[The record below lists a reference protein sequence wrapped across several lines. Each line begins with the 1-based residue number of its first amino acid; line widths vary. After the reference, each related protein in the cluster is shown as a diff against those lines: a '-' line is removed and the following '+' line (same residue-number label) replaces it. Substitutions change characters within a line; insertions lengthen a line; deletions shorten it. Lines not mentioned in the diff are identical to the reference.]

1 MQFSKFN
8 NPSKRKATI
17 RRKQDY
23 YSLKTCVVV
32 YVKKTGEMV
41 EKKYFNKYG
50 TAESY
55 VNTYKDSDNLDAFIL
70 F

>member
-32 YVKKTGEMV
+32 YVKKNRGD
-41 EKKYFNKYG
+41 G
-50 TAESY
+50 
-55 VNTYKDSDNLDAFIL
+55 
-70 F
+70 

>member
-17 RRKQDY
+17 RRKQNY
-23 YSLKTCVVV
+23 YSLKTCVIV
-32 YVKKTGEMV
+32 YVKTSGEMI
-41 EKKYFNKYG
+41 EKKYFKNYE
-50 TAESY
+50 TAENY
-55 VNTYKDSDNLDAFIL
+55 VNTYKDSDKLGAFIL